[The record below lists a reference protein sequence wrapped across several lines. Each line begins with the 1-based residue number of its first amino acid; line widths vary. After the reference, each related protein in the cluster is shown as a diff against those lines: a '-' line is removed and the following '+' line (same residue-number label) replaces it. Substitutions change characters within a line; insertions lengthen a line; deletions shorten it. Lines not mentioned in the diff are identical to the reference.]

1 MKSAQAV
8 AEKFVQ
14 RASNAS
20 GDYVKGA
27 SETSKDQAQ
36 AAIAGKENY
45 RAGITA
51 SLARG
56 AYEKGLAKS
65 GKQGWLEGVQKKGA
79 NRFGEG
85 VANASGKYATN
96 SAKFDTARN
105 AAASLPRGPKGSPQN
120 LNRVSAV
127 VNALRSTKV
136 GSTS

>member
-1 MKSAQAV
+1 MKSAQSV

-27 SETSKDQAQ
+27 TETSKDQAQ
-36 AAIAGKENY
+36 SAIAGKENY

-65 GKQGWLEGVQKKGA
+65 GKQGWLDGVQKKGA

-96 SAKFDTARN
+96 SAKFDGARN
-105 AAASLPRGPKGSPQN
+105 AASSLPRGPKGSAGN
-120 LNRVSAV
+120 LARVTAV
-127 VNALRSTKV
+127 VNALRQAKV
-136 GSTS
+136 GAGA